1 LEAGEETSCRIR
13 ATLLALRKGGREG
26 RRDRRREVG
35 RKGEMK
41 G

>member
-1 LEAGEETSCRIR
+1 LEAGEDTGSRIR
-13 ATLLALRKGGREG
+13 TALLALRKGGREG

-35 RKGEMK
+35 RKAEMK